1 MLRSLTYSNDFPS
14 TGRTLAGNIQFQ
26 KGLGAI
32 TGPNESGKS
41 FIIEMVRFS
50 LFGSAALRGRADDY
64 RKLKA
69 ELVFAVKG
77 QAYRVV
83 RSGPTAMLFRGAGE
97 IAVGIRPVNAKIIQ
111 ILGFGLE
118 VFDVASVCNQGDIEK
133 LGSMRPA
140 ERKRMVDSVI
150 GLDVIEQLGRWASDE
165 ALGLTREAEA
175 IERTLVE
182 PAKPTEPFE
191 YRPSS
196 ELVVEVAQLH
206 AVQRELDGL
215 EGWLSHKLSEPR
227 EPQCDIAST
236 AAELR
241 ELMLE
246 QMRKEAEEFGIK
258 SRLAGL
264 PSPSPYSDDDLR
276 AMEAQHAA
284 LALWQERLRF
294 ERLHPGSPYSP
305 HALSQSSADWL
316 CLERH
321 DELGSVE
328 HRLSHADHHD
338 CPKCQHR
345 WPADPMSVAR
355 LTGRRTELLALIDS
369 KPRPSQPEL
378 SPNEIKQHLM
388 SLADRE
394 THAGD
399 WQRLKDVLEVA
410 PPPMSLADVARC
422 KVANAQAAERQE
434 IEAKLTTFV
443 PPDHD
448 WKALFA
454 ERSAYEGDLARYH
467 VDVQRYADWLVERK
481 RKKLRAAEL
490 RLGLAP
496 LPDLQRR
503 LSDAL
508 SFEQQLTAYEA
519 LKARFD
525 ELSFEV
531 AAKRGAADEWRKVK
545 DAMTIL
551 RGLVK
556 QHLIPSLNR
565 VASHLITGMTGGQRQ
580 SIVVNEDFDVT
591 VDGQALDT
599 LSGSGKAV
607 ANLALRLGL
616 GQVLTNKVFSVFIGD
631 EIDASLD
638 QDRAE
643 NCAATLQAVKRWLS
657 QVVLI
662 SHKSMPADYC
672 IDLGAAQNTSLAA

>member
-1 MLRSLTYSNDFPS
+1 MLTSLTYSNVFPS
-14 TGRTLAGNIQFQ
+14 NGRTLEGNIQFQ

-32 TGPNESGKS
+32 TGPNEVGKS
-41 FIIEMVRFS
+41 FIVEMIRFS
-50 LFGSAALRGRADDY
+50 LFGSAALRGKADGY

-69 ELVFAVKG
+69 ELAFTVKG

-83 RSGPTAMLFRGAGE
+83 RSGSSAMLFRGAEE
-97 IAVGIRPVNAKIIQ
+97 IAVGVRPVNAKIVQ

-140 ERKRMVDSVI
+140 DRKRMVDSVI
-150 GLDVIEQLGRWASDE
+150 GLNVIEQLGRWASDE

-182 PAKPTEPFE
+182 PARPLEPAN
-191 YRPSS
+191 YRPSP
-196 ELVVEVAQLH
+196 ELVVKVAQLQ
-206 AVQRELDGL
+206 ALQRELDGL
-215 EGWLSHKLSEPR
+215 EGWLSHRQSEPST
-227 EPQCDIAST
+227 PQCHIART
-236 AAELR
+236 ATELR
-241 ELMLE
+241 ELMRE
-246 QMRKEAEEFGIK
+246 QMRNEAEEAALK
-258 SRLAGL
+258 SRLASL
-264 PSPSPYSDDDLR
+264 PPPSPYSSADLQ
-276 AMEAQHAA
+276 AMEAQYAA

-294 ERLHPGSPYSP
+294 QRFHPGSPFSP
-305 HALSQSSADWL
+305 DTLNRMSADWL

-345 WPADPMSVAR
+345 WPADPMSVSR
-355 LTGRRTELLALIDS
+355 LTERRTELLALVDS
-369 KPRPSQPEL
+369 KARPSKPEL
-378 SPNEIKQHLM
+378 SPNEIKQHLILIADREAHAGDWRRLKDVPEVSPPSM
-388 SLADRE
+388 SLADI
-394 THAGD
+394 T
-399 WQRLKDVLEVA
+399 
-410 PPPMSLADVARC
+410 RC
-422 KVANAQAAERQE
+422 EAANGQAAERQD
-434 IEAKLTTFV
+434 IEAKLATFV
-443 PPDHD
+443 PPERD

-454 ERSAYEGDLARYH
+454 ERSTYEVDLARYH
-467 VDVQRYADWLVERK
+467 IDVQRYADWLVERHGK
-481 RKKLRAAEL
+481 ELRAAEL
-490 RLGLAP
+490 RLSLAP
-496 LPDLQRR
+496 LSDLQRR

-508 SFEQQLTAYEA
+508 SFEQQFTAYEA
-519 LKARFD
+519 LKDRFD
-525 ELSFEV
+525 ELSSEV
-531 AAKRGAADEWRKVK
+531 SAKRGATDEWRKVK

-580 SIVVNEDFDVT
+580 SIVVDEDFDVS

-638 QDRAE
+638 QDRSE
-643 NCAATLQAVKRWLS
+643 NCATTLQAVKAWLS
-657 QVVLI
+657 QIILI
-662 SHKSMPADYC
+662 SHKTMPADYC
-672 IDLGAAQNTSLAA
+672 IDLEEAHGRIQ

>member
-1 MLRSLTYSNDFPS
+1 MLTSLTYSNVFPS
-14 TGRTLAGNIQFQ
+14 TGRSLEGNIQFH

-32 TGPNESGKS
+32 TGPNEVGKS
-41 FIIEMVRFS
+41 FIVEMIRFS
-50 LFGSAALRGRADDY
+50 LFGSAALRGKADDY

-69 ELVFAVKG
+69 ELAFSIKG

-83 RSGPTAMLFRGAGE
+83 RTGSNAMLFRGPEE
-97 IAVGIRPVNAKIIQ
+97 IAVGVRPVNAKFVQ

-140 ERKRMVDSVI
+140 ERKRMVDFVI
-150 GLDVIEQLGRWASDE
+150 GLNVIEQLGRWANDE

-182 PAKPTEPFE
+182 PARPLEPAG
-191 YRPSS
+191 YRPSP
-196 ELVVEVAQLH
+196 ELVVEVVQLQ
-206 AVQRELDGL
+206 ALQRELDGL
-215 EGWLSHKLSEPR
+215 QGWLGHKLVEPR
-227 EPQCDIAST
+227 MPQCHIAWT

-241 ELMLE
+241 EFMVE
-246 QMRKEAEEFGIK
+246 QMRIEAEYAALK
-258 SRLAGL
+258 SRLASL
-264 PSPSPYSDDDLR
+264 PPPSPYSDEDLQ

-294 ERLHPGSPYSP
+294 ERLHPGSLLSP
-305 HALSQSSADWL
+305 AALQQMSADWL
-316 CLERH
+316 CLECH
-321 DELGSVE
+321 EELEAVE
-328 HRLSHADHHD
+328 HRLSHADHNV

-355 LTGRRTELLALIDS
+355 LAGRRTELLALIDS
-369 KPRPSQPEL
+369 KARPSQPEL
-378 SPNEIKQHLM
+378 SPNNIKQHLV
-388 SLADRE
+388 LIADRE
-394 THAGD
+394 SHLD
-399 WQRLKDVLEVA
+399 EWQRLKDVPEVS
-410 PPPMSLADVARC
+410 PPAISLSDVAQC
-422 KVANAQAAERQE
+422 KAANAQAAERQE
-434 IEAKLTTFV
+434 LEAKLTAFV
-443 PPDHD
+443 PPAHD
-448 WKALFA
+448 WKVLFA

-467 VDVQRYADWLVERK
+467 VDLQRYSAWLVERQ
-481 RKKLRAAEL
+481 RKELRAAEL
-490 RLGLAP
+490 RLKLAP

-508 SFEQQLTAYEA
+508 SFEQQLAAYEV

-525 ELSFEV
+525 ELSSEV
-531 AAKRGAADEWRKVK
+531 LAKRGSADEWRKVK

-565 VASHLITGMTGGQRQ
+565 VASHLITGMTGGQRK
-580 SIVVNEDFDVT
+580 SIVVDEEFDVT
-591 VDGQALDT
+591 VDGQTLDT

-638 QDRAE
+638 QDRSE
-643 NCAATLQAVKRWLS
+643 NCATTLQAVKGWLS
-657 QVVLI
+657 QVILI

-672 IDLGAAQNTSLAA
+672 IDLNTRS

>member
-1 MLRSLTYSNDFPS
+1 MLTSLTYSNVFPS
-14 TGRTLAGNIQFQ
+14 TGRTLEGNIQFQ

-32 TGPNESGKS
+32 SGRNESGKS
-41 FIIEMVRFS
+41 FIVEMIRFS

-69 ELVFAVKG
+69 ELAFTVKG

-83 RSGPTAMLFRGAGE
+83 RSGPNAMLFRGAEE
-97 IAVGIRPVNAKIIQ
+97 IAVGVRPVNSKIVQ

-140 ERKRMVDSVI
+140 DRKRMVDAVI
-150 GLDVIEQLGRWASDE
+150 GLDVIEQLGRWSNDE

-175 IERTLVE
+175 IERTLTE
-182 PAKPTEPFE
+182 PAMPAEPAC
-191 YRPSS
+191 YRPSP
-196 ELVVEVAQLH
+196 ELAVEVAQLQ
-206 AVQRELDGL
+206 ALQRELDGL
-215 EGWLSHKLSEPR
+215 EGWLSHKLVEPR
-227 EPQCDIAST
+227 KPQCDIART

-241 ELMLE
+241 ELMLK
-246 QMRKEAEEFGIK
+246 QMRIEAEEVALR
-258 SRLAGL
+258 SRVASL
-264 PSPSPYSDDDLR
+264 PPPSPYSTADIR

-284 LALWQERLRF
+284 FALWQERLRF
-294 ERLHPGSPYSP
+294 ERLHPGSPFSP
-305 HALSQSSADWL
+305 DALNRMSADWL

-321 DELGSVE
+321 DELEAVE
-328 HRLSHADHHD
+328 HRLSHADHHN

-345 WPADPMSVAR
+345 WAADPMSVAR
-355 LTGRRTELLALIDS
+355 LNEGRTELLALIDG
-369 KPRPSQPEL
+369 KARPSRPEL
-378 SPNEIKQHLM
+378 SPNEIKQHLV
-388 SLADRE
+388 LIADRASY
-394 THAGD
+394 AGD
-399 WQRLKDVLEVA
+399 WQRLKDVPDVS
-410 PPPMSLADVARC
+410 PPAMSLSEIARC
-422 KVANAQAAERQE
+422 KAANGQAAERQE
-434 IEAKLTTFV
+434 IEANLAHFL
-443 PPDHD
+443 PPEHD

-467 VDVQRYADWLVERK
+467 VDVQRYAGWLVERNGK
-481 RKKLRAAEL
+481 ELRAAEL
-490 RLGLAP
+490 RLALAP

-508 SFEQQLTAYEA
+508 TFEQQLSAYVA
-519 LKARFD
+519 MRARFD
-525 ELSFEV
+525 ELSSEV
-531 AAKRGAADEWRKVK
+531 AAKRETADEWRKVK
-545 DAMTIL
+545 DAMSIL

-556 QHLIPSLNR
+556 QHLVPSLNR
-565 VASHLITGMTGGQRQ
+565 VASHLITGMTGGERQ
-580 SIVVNEDFDVT
+580 SIVVDEDFGVT

-643 NCAATLQAVKRWLS
+643 NCATTLQAVKGWLS
-657 QVVLI
+657 QIILI
-662 SHKSMPADYC
+662 SHKIMPADYC
-672 IDLGAAQNTSLAA
+672 IDLNTRS